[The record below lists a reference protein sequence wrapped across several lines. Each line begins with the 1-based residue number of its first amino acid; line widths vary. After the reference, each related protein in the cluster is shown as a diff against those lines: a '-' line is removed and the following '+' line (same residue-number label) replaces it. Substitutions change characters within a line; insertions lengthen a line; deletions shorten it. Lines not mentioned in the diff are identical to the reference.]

1 MNSTK
6 IKCSSISFGIIFV
19 IWLPQK
25 KNMKYREVIHR
36 QCLIFSCW
44 SKKGYSIFAGL
55 GREIRIARL
64 ALHMYDSVLL
74 KSASNGVIVNTDC
87 MTDVAFRVKLWN
99 NILKITGSPKGEVCP
114 DGYRIVIQ

>member
-1 MNSTK
+1 
-6 IKCSSISFGIIFV
+6 
-19 IWLPQK
+19 
-25 KNMKYREVIHR
+25 MKYSEVIHR

-74 KSASNGVIVNTDC
+74 KSASNGVIINADHKTD
-87 MTDVAFRVKLWN
+87 DVVRVKLWDQ
-99 NILKITGSPKGEVCP
+99 ILEMTGSHKGEVCP
-114 DGYRIVIQ
+114 DGYQIAIQLEGI